1 MGKKSLLVS
10 SSKKISSSEDDKK
23 QLSSL
28 LRVLRPKVYI
38 TDSSS
43 FKNLVQH
50 LTGNGNGN
58 GNDPIPLPTSSS
70 SSSLSLQP
78 PLLPLH
84 HHLHH
89 DQDHHQIFQGSS
101 STSVD
106 LSWIDDSPQ
115 LNMPFESSPEASMPA
130 PLVDFPQFRDVESW
144 LLEIDQFP
152 NYNYYDHGYAANLPS
167 VNQEVCVYDYEYN
180 YDLSGLI

>member
-10 SSKKISSSEDDKK
+10 SSKKISSSKDDKK

-28 LRVLRPKVYI
+28 LKVLRPKVYI

-58 GNDPIPLPTSSS
+58 DPIPLPTSSS
-70 SSSLSLQP
+70 SSSIQP

-84 HHLHH
+84 HHHHH

-101 STSVD
+101 STSLD
-106 LSWIDDSPQ
+106 LSSVDDSPQ

-130 PLVDFPQFRDVESW
+130 PLVDFSQFRDVESW

-152 NYNYYDHGYAANLPS
+152 NYNYYDHGYAADLPS